1 MRCLAV
7 ALALTSTH
15 GFMSHKLP
23 ATPMRGAATQL
34 TMRLG
39 NGGGGARRGGF
50 TGRLGAGW
58 KKGIIPKGPGG
69 GGGMMGGGGGPR
81 DVSRRAADGDGDEP
95 PAPKAA
101 EAAGLWAAYEKAL
114 EKDPLLIKGLTSM
127 TGFAIGDILAQ
138 QFIEKKGKY
147 NLNRTLKMASFGL
160 LVHGTTSHWFYG
172 KLDGKIPGTD
182 AGAVASKVFIDQV
195 LWNPIF
201 GVMFFGYMGLWE
213 RQGVDGTIKK
223 IKGDLMTQV
232 TGSWTVWPVAHAI
245 NFKFIPTEQRV
256 LYINT
261 IQIFYNCF
269 LSIIGNRDGKKKG
282 RK

>member
-81 DVSRRAADGDGDEP
+81 DVSRRAADGDGEEP

-172 KLDGKIPGTD
+172 KLDGKIPGTS
-182 AGAVASKVFIDQV
+182 ASAVASKVFIDQV

-201 GVMFFGYMGLWE
+201 GVMFFSYVAALEGKGPQYV
-213 RQGVDGTIKK
+213 VDKTKK
-223 IKGDLMTQV
+223 ELLTSV
-232 TGSWTVWPVAHAI
+232 SRGS
-245 NFKFIPTEQRV
+245 KQ
-256 LYINT
+256 
-261 IQIFYNCF
+261 
-269 LSIIGNRDGKKKG
+269 
-282 RK
+282 

>member
-7 ALALTSTH
+7 ALALTGTH

-39 NGGGGARRGGF
+39 NGGGGTRRGGF

-58 KKGIIPKGPGG
+58 KKGIVPRGPGG
-69 GGGMMGGGGGPR
+69 GGGMMGGGPPR
-81 DVSRRAADGDGDEP
+81 DVSRRAADDEGEEP

-147 NLNRTLKMASFGL
+147 NLNRTIKMASFGL

-182 AGAVASKVFIDQV
+182 AGAVASKVFIDQGLVEPDLRRHV
-195 LWNPIF
+195 LRLHGSLGAP
-201 GVMFFGYMGLWE
+201 GRRRHDQAHQGRPHDPGHGL
-213 RQGVDGTIKK
+213 VDGLAR
-223 IKGDLMTQV
+223 GARDQLQV
-232 TGSWTVWPVAHAI
+232 HPGG
-245 NFKFIPTEQRV
+245 ERRV

-261 IQIFYNCF
+261 IQIFYRF